1 MAFCQAVKS
10 YNSLV
15 RVPLQRSHWP
25 HNRGADPD
33 LAHKLSGLEFLGFD
47 TQSRKIAIC
56 IWTNLTEFNSWL
68 KLCITVIYG
77 APKVSVLNEYII
89 MKYIWIK
96 CAKSLGFSVI
106 GTVSMFHP
114 LLTVRS
120 HLTWQRCHHYSN
132 NHLKGIQY
140 LPKCL
145 TSPYKLTVLNC

>member
-77 APKVSVLNEYII
+77 APKVSMLNEYII

-96 CAKSLGFSVI
+96 CAKSLGFYCHWESIHVSSFAYCQITFDMTALSSLLKQPSERYSV
-106 GTVSMFHP
+106 SSKMFNLSLQIDCP
-114 LLTVRS
+114 
-120 HLTWQRCHHYSN
+120 
-132 NHLKGIQY
+132 
-140 LPKCL
+140 
-145 TSPYKLTVLNC
+145 